1 MPGCCVR
8 PALTT
13 PGLGTGCTYGGG
25 GPRGAARNCTLVLP
39 TVLHQW
45 FRLPPRVR
53 APSEQQCGYQM
64 HAGRSKSALTRRAT
78 VALGALSFEDAR
90 AQTFRLVCT
99 PKRCSQHAPAFRTA
113 VHLRTVSDV
122 ACHTHVDIR
131 SCQRSCLRD
140 QALKCVVRHARP
152 PVLIL
157 SDTRKASARLKRLFY
172 DAHVWDVWDESVVV
186 DARNHSGLSR
196 RAAQQTLQL
205 WAALYHAEIRFASG
219 ISTFSKS
226 ALLSRSATD
235 YVVDTRCY
243 KAHRTDGDLYT
254 CRRSSLRRDL
264 VRL

>member
-1 MPGCCVR
+1 VEV
-8 PALTT
+8 ALVA
-13 PGLGTGCTYGGG
+13 
-25 GPRGAARNCTLVLP
+25 AARNCTLVLP

-53 APSEQQCGYQM
+53 APSEQQCEDIRCMQ
-64 HAGRSKSALTRRAT
+64 AASKSALTRRRAT

-90 AQTFRLVCT
+90 AQTFRALFAHPSAAPST
-99 PKRCSQHAPAFRTA
+99 PTAFRTA

-157 SDTRKASARLKRLFY
+157 SDTRKASARLKRLFH

-196 RAAQQTLQL
+196 RAAQQTLLL
-205 WAALYHAEIRFASG
+205 WAAFYDAEVRFASG